1 MENKK
6 KWIKSTR
13 QSAWLQIMCII
24 WTEHSALLSWIQLKN
39 NLSSNQNRNQKLSEL
54 KHMFDASLWHLK
66 AFASC
71 HFQNNEEKKHKRT
84 ADYQTNKKKS
94 KNIFGIVINHCL
106 LYQKKVC
113 VCVWFVCL
121 QKKENS
127 VQKCINSPN

>member
-1 MENKK
+1 
-6 KWIKSTR
+6 
-13 QSAWLQIMCII
+13 
-24 WTEHSALLSWIQLKN
+24 
-39 NLSSNQNRNQKLSEL
+39 
-54 KHMFDASLWHLK
+54 MFDASLWHLK

-113 VCVWFVCL
+113 VCGLCAY
-121 QKKENS
+121 KKKRIVFKN
-127 VQKCINSPN
+127 V